1 MAESEFQRPTLT
13 ENISMLRTDLF
24 AMLDISETL
33 RRMDEDVRAKV
44 YAAALHTL
52 YGYID
57 HLALNML
64 PDKCNEEWLLRH
76 AAMKRCPRKT
86 ATAATGYMRWDGVTD
101 GITLSEGSLIQRDD
115 LLQYQVTASATSAG
129 GVLRVPVTC
138 STAGESGN
146 MDDGESLWL
155 VTPISG
161 LPSIGMAETI
171 NGGFDIEPLE
181 TWRGRLLERYSWTPM
196 GGADGDYVVWAKEVP
211 GVTRAWVYRHWLGT
225 GTVGVMVAGSDPVN
239 PVPEAGVVAA
249 VQAHI
254 APLAPVAGSSLYV
267 FAPQPQ
273 TVNFSIRL
281 TPDTEAVRA
290 AVIAELR
297 AFLLRDGTPEGTLAL
312 SRINEAISIATGEYS
327 HQLLL
332 PTENIPIA
340 RNAMAVLGDVQWT

>member
-44 YAAALHTL
+44 YAAALHTV

-57 HLALNML
+57 YLALNML
-64 PDKCNEEWLLRH
+64 PDKCDEAWLARH

-86 ATAATGYMRWDGVTD
+86 ATAATGFMRWDGVSN

-129 GVLRVPVTC
+129 GALRVPVVC

-146 MDDGESLWL
+146 MDDGDSLWL
-155 VTPISG
+155 VTPVSG
-161 LPSIGMAETI
+161 LPSIGMADSV
-171 NGGFDIEPLE
+171 NGGFDIEELE
-181 TWRGRLLERYSWTPM
+181 TWRSRVLERYYWTPL
-196 GGADGDYVVWAKEVP
+196 GGADGDYMVWAKEVP
-211 GVTRAWVYRHWLGT
+211 GITRAWVYRHWLGT

-239 PVPEAGVVAA
+239 PVPEDEVVAA

-254 APLAPVAGSSLYV
+254 APLAPVAGSDLYV

-273 TVNFSIRL
+273 RVDFSIRL

-290 AVIAELR
+290 AVTAELR
-297 AFLLRDGTPEGTLAL
+297 AFLMRDGYPEGELAL

-332 PTENIPIA
+332 PSENTPIA
-340 RNAMAVLGDVQWT
+340 RNALAVLGDVQWT

>member
-44 YAAALHTL
+44 YAAALHTV

-57 HLALNML
+57 YLALNML
-64 PDKCNEEWLLRH
+64 PDKCNEEWLARH

-86 ATAATGYMRWDGVTD
+86 ATAATGFMRWDGVSN

-129 GVLRVPVTC
+129 GVLRVPVIC
-138 STAGESGN
+138 NTAGASGN
-146 MDDGESLWL
+146 LDDGESLWL
-155 VTPISG
+155 VTPVSG
-161 LPSIGMAETI
+161 LPSIGMADSL
-171 NGGFDIEPLE
+171 NGGFDIEALE
-181 TWRGRLLERYSWTPM
+181 TWRSRVLERYYWTPL

-211 GVTRAWVYRHWLGT
+211 GITRAWVYRHWLGS

-239 PVPEAGVVAA
+239 PVPEDEVVAA

-254 APLAPVAGSSLYV
+254 AQLAPVAGSDLYV
-267 FAPQPQ
+267 FAPLPQ
-273 TVNFSIRL
+273 RVDFSIQL

-290 AVIAELR
+290 AVTAELR
-297 AFLLRDGTPEGTLAL
+297 AFLMRDGYPEGVLAL

-327 HQLLL
+327 HQLLA

-340 RNAMAVLGDVQWT
+340 RSALAVLGDVQWT